1 MVLYTDGLIERR
13 GESIDVGFE
22 RLRAAVRPDAP
33 SEICRWVLHDLVGG
47 WSPDDDI
54 TIMAIRRSER

>member
-33 SEICRWVLHDLVGG
+33 AEVCRWALHDLVGG
-47 WSPDDDI
+47 WRPDDDI
-54 TIMAIRRSER
+54 AIMAIRRSER

>member
-22 RLRAAVRPDAP
+22 RLRAPSARTRP
-33 SEICRWVLHDLVGG
+33 
-47 WSPDDDI
+47 
-54 TIMAIRRSER
+54 RRSAGGRSTTWSAGEARTTTS